1 MTLYEQFLT
10 NSSKNIGNMALRY
23 LGKETSYN
31 DVRTAVARLS
41 YLYQNEVG
49 PHARVALIARNSP
62 AFLKTFFALT
72 NIRATIIPLNPEGPP
87 SDWADAFKELQ
98 PTHVAI
104 TSDLLQ
110 TVREFLSHE
119 RLVLPI
125 IEIEKKQG
133 GEYDTSFTPPPENKP
148 LDTDVI
154 LLTRSGGTLAKPKFV
169 SLNHKQLQ
177 HAALSIRGCYKPM
190 PTDRIL
196 TSLTW
201 AHPFALMHS
210 MLFPLMNGMTVVID
224 HGLQAVEFLDF
235 LVDSRVNRLVG
246 TPAFYLK
253 LLITCRNE
261 KRPPVGIKSATVGL
275 GQLSH
280 ELKRAFQVL
289 KIPAPHVYGQVENVW
304 TIAMEAID
312 KVNVE
317 PGVFGKALAG
327 TKYKVMDEQGDE
339 ILEKGHRVGMLAIS
353 GAGVMTGYHGKE
365 HEKDTKS
372 ALRGTWLYTGDYA
385 ALSGES
391 DEIQLEYIGRKDDVM
406 KSEGKVRSLAT
417 MEAVLRKIPGL
428 SDAAAFVAKN
438 SRNQLVPMA
447 ALVKIQGSPLSEQQ
461 AMDFC
466 EANVTDGL
474 CPKAI
479 VFTDSIPRDF
489 GGNVNQ
495 HKLRGQ
501 FSNLAG

>member
-23 LGKETSYN
+23 LGKEMSYN

-49 PHARVALIARNSP
+49 PHARIALIGRNAP
-62 AFLKTFFALT
+62 AYLKTFFALT
-72 NIRATIIPLNPEGPP
+72 NIRATIIPLNPDGPP
-87 SDWADAFKELQ
+87 SDWADAFKELH

-119 RLVLPI
+119 RLTLPI

-133 GEYDTSFTPPPENKP
+133 GEYDTSFTPPPDNKP

-169 SLNHKQLQ
+169 SLNHKQIQ
-177 HAALSIRGCYKPM
+177 HAVTCIRGCYKPTA
-190 PTDRIL
+190 TDRVL
-196 TSLTW
+196 TTLSW
-201 AHPFALMHS
+201 SHPFALVHS

-224 HGLQAVEFLDF
+224 HGLQATEFLDF

-246 TPAFYLK
+246 MPAFYLK
-253 LLITCRNE
+253 LLVTCRNE
-261 KRPPVGIKSATVGL
+261 KRPPVGMKSATVGL

-304 TIAMEAID
+304 TIAMESIE
-312 KVNVE
+312 KINTE

-327 TKYKVMDEQGDE
+327 IKYKVMDEAGDE
-339 ILEKGHRVGMLAIS
+339 ILEKGHRIGMLAIS
-353 GAGVMTGYHGKE
+353 GASVMTGYHGKE
-365 HEKDTKS
+365 NEKATKG

-385 ALSGES
+385 ALDGEG
-391 DEIQLEYIGRKDDVM
+391 DEIQLEFVGRKEDVM
-406 KSEGKVRSLAT
+406 KFDSDIKSIAP
-417 MEAVLRKIPGL
+417 MEAILRKIPGL
-428 SDAAAFVAKN
+428 QDAAAFVARN

-447 ALVKIQGSPLSEQQ
+447 ALVKIQGSPLSEKQ
-461 AMDFC
+461 ARDFC
-466 EANVTDGL
+466 EQNITGDL
-474 CPKAI
+474 CPKTI
-479 VFTDSIPRDF
+479 VFTDAIPRDLA
-489 GGNVNQ
+489 GNVNQ

-501 FSNLAG
+501 FANLAG

>member
-1 MTLYEQFLT
+1 MTLYEQLLS

-23 LGKETSYN
+23 LGKETSYS
-31 DVRTAVARLS
+31 DVRTAIARLS
-41 YLYQNEVG
+41 YLYQNEIG

-62 AFLKTFFALT
+62 AFIKTFFALT
-72 NIRATIIPLNPEGPP
+72 NIRATIIPLNPDGPP
-87 SDWADAFKELQ
+87 SDWMEAFKELQ

-119 RLVLPI
+119 RLTLPI
-125 IEIEKKQG
+125 VEIEKKQG

-148 LDTDVI
+148 LETDVI
-154 LLTRSGGTLAKPKFV
+154 LLTRTGGTLSKHKFV

-177 HAALSIRGCYKPM
+177 HAVVCIRGCYKPTA
-190 PTDRIL
+190 TDRIL
-196 TSLTW
+196 TTLSW
-201 AHPFALMHS
+201 SHPFALVHS
-210 MLFPLMNGMTVVID
+210 MLFPLMNGMNVVID

-235 LVDSRVNRLVG
+235 LTESHVNRLVG

-253 LLITCRNE
+253 LLVTCRNE

-280 ELKRAFQVL
+280 ELKRAFQIL

-304 TIAMEAID
+304 TIAMESIEH
-312 KVNVE
+312 VNVE
-317 PGVFGKALAG
+317 SGVFGKALSG
-327 TKYKVMDEQGDE
+327 TKYKVMDENGDE
-339 ILEKGHRVGMLAIS
+339 ILEKGHRVGLLAIS
-353 GAGVMTGYHGKE
+353 GAAVMTGYYGKE
-365 HEKDTKS
+365 HEKETKG

-385 ALSGES
+385 ALNGEG
-391 DEIQLEYIGRKDDVM
+391 DEIEIEFVGRKDDVM
-406 KSEGKVRSLAT
+406 KTEGMVKSLAQ

-428 SDAAAFVAKN
+428 QDAAGFVARN
-438 SRNQLVPMA
+438 TRNQLIPMA
-447 ALVKIQGSPLSEQQ
+447 ALVKIQGSPLSEKQ
-461 AMDFC
+461 AMEFC
-466 EANVTDGL
+466 DAHIPADLRPRV
-474 CPKAI
+474 I
-479 VFTDSIPRDF
+479 VFTDHIPRDI